1 MDSDSFQNPETLL
14 VRLNVAT
21 VRPKAHSR
29 DGDQRRGG
37 STIDPSLE
45 LKRLGEYDAA
55 VTPANTKISVTLVW

>member
-1 MDSDSFQNPETLL
+1 MVARRMMDSDSFQNPETPF

-37 STIDPSLE
+37 SIIDPSLE
-45 LKRLGEYDAA
+45 LK
-55 VTPANTKISVTLVW
+55 